1 MNRIIM
7 IGTDGGG
14 WYIGKD
20 GKIHRIPGWNPE
32 ELKDVANLLGALRNV
47 SQIKTAG
54 LAERLSAEL
63 HDAVAKQLGGHIQ
76 AGDVVV
82 LG

>member
-1 MNRIIM
+1 MNRIIF

-20 GKIHRIPGWNPE
+20 GKIHRVPGWEPDQ
-32 ELKDVANLLGALRNV
+32 LKDVAHLLTALRDV
-47 SQIKTAG
+47 TQIKTAG
-54 LAERLSAEL
+54 VAERLSAALYET
-63 HDAVAKQLGGHIQ
+63 VTKQLGAHIQ

>member
-32 ELKDVANLLGALRNV
+32 ELKEVANLLAALRNV

-54 LAERLSAEL
+54 IAERLTAEL
-63 HDAVAKQLGGHIQ
+63 HETVVKQLGAHIQ

-82 LG
+82 VG